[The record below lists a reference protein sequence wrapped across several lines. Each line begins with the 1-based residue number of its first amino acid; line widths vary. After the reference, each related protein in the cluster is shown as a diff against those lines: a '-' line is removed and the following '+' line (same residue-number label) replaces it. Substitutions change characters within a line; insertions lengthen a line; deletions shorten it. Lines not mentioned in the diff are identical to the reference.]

1 MLRIFEM
8 ILTIKFYTMRTLFLL
23 IVVLICKFS
32 IGQDIVEIPFKA
44 LDEDYIELVN
54 AIQEIEN
61 SESKQVI
68 NLEDK
73 DFEKFNDLDTRF
85 LMFWA
90 LSFHYSDLKEYEKC
104 FEILK
109 KGQSEGFFFVLD
121 PEHDF
126 PSYLKEI
133 EKFDGYQSFVE
144 QNQSLIKETD
154 ATTNTEYMVQLP
166 EEYDEN
172 KNYPLFLIMH
182 GGAGCIPSMQYRY
195 ISEKLKKEF
204 IVAYF
209 QGSSIEG
216 SYSRSFSRTKWSEQ
230 VNNGYK
236 QIISKYPVDTSEI
249 ILSGP
254 SSGGG
259 RSIILGINNIVP
271 ASGLLLNFSVIP
283 RGLSND
289 SYVKSA
295 ERGLKVV
302 QLCCENDWGIQQ
314 QKEFGYW
321 LDKYTIKNRFLIF
334 PDKGHEYPANFQ
346 HHLDTSIEFLLK
358 KN

>member
-1 MLRIFEM
+1 
-8 ILTIKFYTMRTLFLL
+8 MRTLLL
-23 IVVLICKFS
+23 IITVLICQFS

-109 KGQSEGFFFVLD
+109 KGQSEGMFFAFSKDLSW
-121 PEHDF
+121 
-126 PSYLKEI
+126 PSYLKEF
-133 EKFDGYQSFVE
+133 KNFDEYQSFVE
-144 QNQSLIKETD
+144 QNETLKKETD

-172 KNYPLFLIMH
+172 KNYPLFLITH
-182 GGAGCIPSMQYRY
+182 GGGGCIPSMQYAY

-236 QIISKYPVDTSEI
+236 QIISKYPVDTSKI

-271 ASGLLLNFSVIP
+271 ASGLLLNFPVTP
-283 RGLSND
+283 RSIANTTYLEF
-289 SYVKSA
+289 K
-295 ERGLKVV
+295 ERDLKVV
-302 QLCCENDWGIQQ
+302 QLCGENDSRIQR
-314 QKEFGYW
+314 QKEFAYW
-321 LDKYTIKNRFLIF
+321 LDRYMIKNRFVVF
-334 PDKGHEYPANFQ
+334 PEIGHGYPANFQ

-358 KN
+358 ED